1 MALSERLK
9 RFLQSALG
17 DPELKDELV
26 TAIDANTASASG
38 DIQSDGSQAFAANQ
52 PMGGFKLT
60 GLGAGTAAGNSVRYE
75 QAILATGANAFSADQ
90 PMGSNK
96 LTGLAAG
103 SAAGHSV
110 RYEQAILASGANA
123 FGAAQSMGGFGLTN
137 VLDPVSAQDAATKL
151 YVDNKDLVYT
161 SSASAGGAAT
171 EVMVLTG
178 ILATDTILS
187 VSQSVPGANNLP
199 LLGFNT
205 LGNDALTAVWSA
217 DPGANAV
224 IKVHVK
230 R

>member
-9 RFLQSALG
+9 RFIQSALG

-26 TAIDANTASASG
+26 AAIDANTLSASG

-52 PMGGFKLT
+52 PMGGYKLT

-75 QAILATGANAFSADQ
+75 QAVLVSGANAFSADQ

-110 RYEQAILASGANA
+110 RYEQAILTSGANA
-123 FGAAQSMGGFGLTN
+123 FGAAQSMGGFALTN
-137 VLDPVSAQDAATKL
+137 VLDPASAQDAATKV
-151 YVDNKDLVYT
+151 YVDNKALVYT

-171 EVMVLTG
+171 EVMTLTG
-178 ILATDTILS
+178 ILATDTILA

-205 LGNDALTAVWSA
+205 LGNNALTAVWSA
-217 DPGANAV
+217 DPGAGAV